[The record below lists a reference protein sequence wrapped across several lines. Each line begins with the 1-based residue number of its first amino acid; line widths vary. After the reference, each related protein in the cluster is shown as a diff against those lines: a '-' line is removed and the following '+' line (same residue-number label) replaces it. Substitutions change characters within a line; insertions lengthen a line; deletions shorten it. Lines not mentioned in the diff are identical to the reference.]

1 MPCFLPVKTIV
12 AVLEICQCKIMNL
25 ASSNGRVL
33 LSPES
38 IKFGRFGWQWTAWPQ
53 HKHVGFF
60 QTMSVP
66 GNTKSPPTTT
76 STPSDDEVL
85 GQVALCWWCWTC
97 LSFWQKRLGD
107 RWWGKD
113 AVRFFLVRLGHGM
126 TAQLLS
132 YLWQGDRGL
141 HYWYHCCPCSVSH
154 HVFSFVLLLK
164 LVLWWVGSHDTH

>member
-1 MPCFLPVKTIV
+1 MRWNLSLNDRTCHVFPQSKQSLQCWKSASANFHESCIKLRHSGLLETQTCGVLPNHECSWK
-12 AVLEICQCKIMNL
+12 
-25 ASSNGRVL
+25 
-33 LSPES
+33 
-38 IKFGRFGWQWTAWPQ
+38 
-53 HKHVGFF
+53 HKV
-60 QTMSVP
+60 
-66 GNTKSPPTTT
+66 PTTT

-154 HVFSFVLLLK
+154 HVFSVVLLLK
-164 LVLWWVGSHDTH
+164 LVLWWVGSHDSH